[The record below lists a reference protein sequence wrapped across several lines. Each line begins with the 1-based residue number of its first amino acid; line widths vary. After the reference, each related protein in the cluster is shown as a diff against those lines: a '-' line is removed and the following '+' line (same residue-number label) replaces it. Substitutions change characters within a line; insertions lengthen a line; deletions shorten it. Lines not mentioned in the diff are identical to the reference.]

1 MKIVITGLP
10 QAGQQE
16 LFSIISGQD
25 IEQIRQKPMEAQTG
39 ASDVKDPRIT
49 KLVEIF
55 NPKKIIYTKIEYL
68 LLPDSTSQGVLLKNA
83 DEICYVSLSDNA
95 AGNIQSF
102 VSELIIADMMLADKR
117 LETLAKEQK
126 KKFGEAQKKEQ
137 DLMTKCKEWLEKEEP
152 LSKMDF
158 SDEQAKTVK
167 THQFLTFKPLV
178 LVINVPEDKLN
189 DQSIVHE
196 VKTKYHYPCVQLSA
210 GIEAEISQLSE
221 QDRTDFMKEVGINEP
236 AIEKM
241 NRVVFEGLG
250 LISFFTVGEDEVRAW
265 PIKKGAAAEEAGGVI
280 HSDIK
285 KGFVRAEMMKYDDFI
300 ALGSEAK
307 VKEAGKFSLKG
318 RDYLVEDGDILS
330 FRFNV

>member
-39 ASDVKDPRIT
+39 ASDVKDPRVT

-55 NPKKIIYTKIEYL
+55 NPKKTTYAKIEYS
-68 LLPDSTSQGVLLKNA
+68 LLPDVAFQGALLKNA

-102 VSELIIADMMLADKR
+102 VSELIIADMMLVDKR
-117 LETLAKEQK
+117 LETLVKEQK
-126 KKFGEAQKKEQ
+126 KKNGEAQKKEQ
-137 DLMTKCKEWLEKEEP
+137 DLMAKCKEWLEKENP
-152 LSKMDF
+152 LSKMELAE
-158 SDEQAKTVK
+158 EQAKTVR
-167 THQFLTFKPLV
+167 TYQFLTFKPLV
-178 LVINVPEDKLN
+178 LVINMPENKIN
-189 DQSIVHE
+189 DQSLVREI
-196 VKTKYHYPCVQLSA
+196 KTKYSYPCIQLSA
-210 GIEAEISQLSE
+210 GIEAEINQLSAK
-221 QDRTDFMKEVGINEP
+221 DRADFMKEVGIDEP
-236 AIEKM
+236 AIDKM

-285 KGFVRAEMMKYDDFI
+285 KGFVRVEMMKYNDFI

-318 RDYLVEDGDILS
+318 RDYLVEDGDLLS

>member
-39 ASDVKDPRIT
+39 ASDVKDPRVT

-55 NPKKIIYTKIEYL
+55 NPKKTTYAKIEYS
-68 LLPDSTSQGVLLKNA
+68 LLPDVAFQGALLKNA

-102 VSELIIADMMLADKR
+102 VSELIIADMMLVDKR
-117 LETLAKEQK
+117 LETLVKEQK
-126 KKFGEAQKKEQ
+126 KKNGEAQKKEQ
-137 DLMTKCKEWLEKEEP
+137 DLMAKCKEWLEKENP
-152 LSKMDF
+152 LSKMELAE
-158 SDEQAKTVK
+158 EQAKTVR
-167 THQFLTFKPLV
+167 TYQFLTFKPLV
-178 LVINVPEDKLN
+178 LVINMPENKIN
-189 DQSIVHE
+189 DQSLVREI
-196 VKTKYHYPCVQLSA
+196 KTKYSYPCIQLSA
-210 GIEAEISQLSE
+210 GIEAEINQLSAK
-221 QDRTDFMKEVGINEP
+221 DRADFMKEVGIDEP
-236 AIEKM
+236 AIDKM

-265 PIKKGAAAEEAGGVI
+265 PIKKGAVAEEAGGGI

-285 KGFVRAEMMKYDDFI
+285 KGFVRVEMMKYNDFI

-318 RDYLVEDGDILS
+318 RDYLVEDGDLLS